1 MGSIEELPGKTC
13 AEIKASEGQAI
24 NGTHWIYADEGLEQA
39 IQATCEGNLLAL
51 YWSLTYS
58 NYAVDQIYT
67 YVVIAIRILNDYR
80 YTDIEWL
87 ANSFVRSI

>member
-1 MGSIEELPGKTC
+1 MYIRRSIPYFIFAAPLGSIEELPGKTC

-51 YWSLTYS
+51 Y
-58 NYAVDQIYT
+58 
-67 YVVIAIRILNDYR
+67 
-80 YTDIEWL
+80 
-87 ANSFVRSI
+87 